1 MPRKFAADRPVTI
14 FEPVSL
20 ATLHPLTRLRQLSR
34 YADLLLTLSAH
45 RLSVRYK
52 QTRLGLLWAVLQ
64 PLLIMLAFTLVFAL
78 VGSPPS
84 DGIPYALFA
93 YAALVPWTAFASGLA
108 NGTGSLAGHASLI
121 TKVAF
126 PRELLP
132 VTYVVAAT
140 VDALLAS
147 VVLGG
152 LMAWYQ
158 VAPGPALA
166 WALVA
171 LVLLAVWL
179 TGTSLL
185 LSAVN
190 IRHRDVGLAVPALL
204 QVWMFVTPVVYP
216 LSLARQ
222 QLSAPLFTLYTL
234 NPMAGIVDTF
244 RRGTLLGLGPDVPAL
259 LAALGV
265 SVVLLPV
272 AYPYFKYAEQTMAD
286 VV

>member
-1 MPRKFAADRPVTI
+1 MPHEFASDRPVTV

-20 ATLHPLTRLRQLSR
+20 ATLHPLSRARRLRG
-34 YADLLLTLSAH
+34 YTDLLLTLSAH

-52 QTRLGLLWAVLQ
+52 QTRLGVLWAVLQ
-64 PLLIMLAFTLVFAL
+64 PLAIMLAFTLVFAL

-108 NGTGSLAGHASLI
+108 NGTGSLTGHAALI

-132 VTYVVAAT
+132 ITYVVAAT

-147 VVLGG
+147 LVLGG
-152 LMAWYQ
+152 LMAWYR
-158 VAPGPALA
+158 VVPGVNLLWAMVALA
-166 WALVA
+166 
-171 LVLLAVWL
+171 LLAVWL
-179 TGTSLL
+179 TAASLL

-190 IRHRDVGLAVPALL
+190 IRHRDVGLAIPALL
-204 QVWMFVTPVVYP
+204 QVWMFVSPVVYP

-222 QLSAPLFTLYTL
+222 QLSPALFTLYTL

-244 RRGTLLGLGPDVPAL
+244 RRATAFGTGPDV
-259 LAALGV
+259 AALGAALAV
-265 SVVLLPV
+265 CLALLPL
-272 AYPYFKYAEQTMAD
+272 AYGYFKYAEQTMAD

>member
-1 MPRKFAADRPVTI
+1 MPRFADDRPVTV

-20 ATLHPLTRLRQLSR
+20 ATVRPLTRLRRLTQ
-34 YADLLLTLSAH
+34 YGDLLLTLSAH

-52 QTRLGLLWAVLQ
+52 QTRLGALWAVVQ
-64 PLLIMLAFTLVFAL
+64 PTAIMLAFALVFAL

-108 NGTGSLAGHASLI
+108 NGTGSLTGHAALI

-126 PRELLP
+126 PRELIPL
-132 VTYVVAAT
+132 TYVVAAI

-147 VVLGG
+147 LVLAG
-152 LMAWYQ
+152 LMAWYY
-158 VAPGPALA
+158 VPPAITTL
-166 WALVA
+166 WALLA
-171 LVLLAVWL
+171 LGILSVWL
-179 TGTSLL
+179 TAMSLL

-190 IRHRDVGLAVPALL
+190 IRHRDIGLAIPALL

-216 LSLARQ
+216 LSLARR
-222 QLSAPLFTLYTL
+222 QLAPPLFTLYTL

-244 RRGTLLGLGPDVPAL
+244 RRGTVLGAGPDLPAL
-259 LAALGV
+259 AAAVGV
-265 SVVLLPV
+265 SLLLLPL
-272 AYPYFKYAEQTMAD
+272 AYVYFKYAEQTMAD